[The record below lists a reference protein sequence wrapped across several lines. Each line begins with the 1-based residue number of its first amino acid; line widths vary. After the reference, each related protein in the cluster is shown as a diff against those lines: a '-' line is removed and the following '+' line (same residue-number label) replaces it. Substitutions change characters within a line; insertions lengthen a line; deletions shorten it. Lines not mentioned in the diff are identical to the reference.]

1 MLAKERYYMNPPTK
15 ASDMIDVKRVF
26 LDSLRMY
33 FAPLIGAFKAIK
45 AEMARMERR
54 RHA

>member
-1 MLAKERYYMNPPTK
+1 MNPTIK
-15 ASDMIDVKRVF
+15 TSDKIDVKGVF

-54 RHA
+54 HHA